1 MFENKSVVLNS
12 EGIVPGRFAF
22 LSRFGVKF
30 VEVAGA
36 GLASAACAY
45 CLGLVGQQPPAP
57 PPAIVQV
64 MPSEDAMRMA
74 RDDHALLAALVRKE
88 TASRKDTESRKD
100 GESQAKPEASP
111 PAAAAAAAAPKP
123 AKPPQAAQARRSQ
136 KPEQAAASEPQPRT
150 SEPLAIQPPLAAAN
164 SAPKP
169 AVQGPTPL
177 LARDG
182 FATAAPSAGEEER
195 PLLARLR
202 QAPSWLAPENER
214 VFGNVPRPPMPVGE
228 FLPSA
233 M

>member
-1 MFENKSVVLNS
+1 VS
-12 EGIVPGRFAF
+12 GRFAF
-22 LSRFGVKF
+22 LSRVGVKF

-45 CLGLVGQQPPAP
+45 FLGLVGQQPPAP

-88 TASRKDTESRKD
+88 TEARKDAEARKDT
-100 GESQAKPEASP
+100 ESQAKPEAV
-111 PAAAAAAAAPKP
+111 AAPKP
-123 AKPPQAAQARRSQ
+123 AKPPQTAQTRRSQ
-136 KPEQAAASEPQPRT
+136 KPEQAAASEPQPRA
-150 SEPLAIQPPLAAAN
+150 SEPLAIQPLVIQPPLVAAN
-164 SAPKP
+164 AAPKP
-169 AVQGPTPL
+169 AVQSPMPL
-177 LARDG
+177 LGRDG
-182 FATAAPSAGEEER
+182 FATTAPSAGEEER

-202 QAPSWLAPENER
+202 QIPSWFAPENER

>member
-1 MFENKSVVLNS
+1 VS
-12 EGIVPGRFAF
+12 GRFAF

-88 TASRKDTESRKD
+88 TESRKDSESRKD
-100 GESQAKPEASP
+100 GESQAKSEASP
-111 PAAAAAAAAPKP
+111 PAAAAAAPKP
-123 AKPPQAAQARRSQ
+123 AKPPQAAQARRQ
-136 KPEQAAASEPQPRT
+136 KPEQAAASEPQPRA
-150 SEPLAIQPPLAAAN
+150 SEPLAIQPPLAAN

-169 AVQGPTPL
+169 AVQSPMPL
-177 LARDG
+177 IGRDG
-182 FATAAPSAGEEER
+182 FATTAPSAGEEER

-202 QAPSWLAPENER
+202 QIPSWFAPENER

>member
-1 MFENKSVVLNS
+1 VQL
-12 EGIVPGRFAF
+12 RFAF

-45 CLGLVGQQPPAP
+45 CLGLVGQQPLAP

-64 MPSEDAMRMA
+64 MPSEDALRMA

-88 TASRKDTESRKD
+88 TESRKD
-100 GESQAKPEASP
+100 GDSQAKPEASA
-111 PAAAAAAAAPKP
+111 PAAAAVAPKP
-123 AKPPQAAQARRSQ
+123 AKPPQAAQVRRSQ
-136 KPEQAAASEPQPRT
+136 KPEQAAASEPQLRA

-164 SAPKP
+164 AAPKP
-169 AVQGPTPL
+169 AVQSPMPL
-177 LARDG
+177 LGRDG
-182 FATAAPSAGEEER
+182 FATTAPSAGEEER

-202 QAPSWLAPENER
+202 QIPSWFLPENER

>member
-1 MFENKSVVLNS
+1 MS
-12 EGIVPGRFAF
+12 GRLAF

-45 CLGLVGQQPPAP
+45 FLGLVGQQSPAP

-88 TASRKDTESRKD
+88 TEARKEAEGRKDIESRKDT
-100 GESQAKPEASP
+100 ESQAKPEA
-111 PAAAAAAAAPKP
+111 AAAPKP
-123 AKPPQAAQARRSQ
+123 PKSPQTAQARRSQ
-136 KPEQAAASEPQPRT
+136 KPEQAAASEP
-150 SEPLAIQPPLAAAN
+150 LAIQPPLAAAN
-164 SAPKP
+164 AAPKP
-169 AVQGPTPL
+169 AVQSPMPL
-177 LARDG
+177 LGHDG
-182 FATAAPSAGEEER
+182 FATTTPSAGEEER

-202 QAPSWLAPENER
+202 QIPSWFAPENER

>member
-1 MFENKSVVLNS
+1 VS
-12 EGIVPGRFAF
+12 GRFAF

-36 GLASAACAY
+36 GFASAACAY
-45 CLGLVGQQPPAP
+45 FLGLIGQQPPAP

-64 MPSEDAMRMA
+64 VPSEDAMRMA

-88 TASRKDTESRKD
+88 TEGRKDAEGRKDIESRKD
-100 GESQAKPEASP
+100 SESQAKLE
-111 PAAAAAAAAPKP
+111 AAAAPKP
-123 AKPPQAAQARRSQ
+123 VKPPQAAQVRRSQ
-136 KPEQAAASEPQPRT
+136 KPEQAAASEP
-150 SEPLAIQPPLAAAN
+150 LAIQPPLAAAN
-164 SAPKP
+164 AAPKP
-169 AVQGPTPL
+169 AIQSPMPL
-177 LARDG
+177 LGRDG
-182 FATAAPSAGEEER
+182 FATTAPSAGEDER

-202 QAPSWLAPENER
+202 QIPSWFAPENER

>member
-1 MFENKSVVLNS
+1 
-12 EGIVPGRFAF
+12 
-22 LSRFGVKF
+22 VKF

-45 CLGLVGQQPPAP
+45 FLGLVGQQPPA

-88 TASRKDTESRKD
+88 TETRKDSESRKD

-111 PAAAAAAAAPKP
+111 PAAAAAAPKP

-136 KPEQAAASEPQPRT
+136 RPEQAAASESQPRA
-150 SEPLAIQPPLAAAN
+150 SEPLAIQPPAVQPPLVAAN

-169 AVQGPTPL
+169 AVQSPMPL
-177 LARDG
+177 LGRDG
-182 FATAAPSAGEEER
+182 FATTPPGAGEEER

>member
-1 MFENKSVVLNS
+1 VS
-12 EGIVPGRFAF
+12 GRFAF

-64 MPSEDAMRMA
+64 VPSEDAMRMA

-88 TASRKDTESRKD
+88 TESRKES
-100 GESQAKPEASP
+100 ESQAKSEASP
-111 PAAAAAAAAPKP
+111 PAAAAAASKP

-136 KPEQAAASEPQPRT
+136 KPEQAAANEPQPRA
-150 SEPLAIQPPLAAAN
+150 SEPLAIQPALAAVN
-164 SAPKP
+164 SAPKA
-169 AVQGPTPL
+169 AVQNPMPL
-177 LARDG
+177 LGRDG
-182 FATAAPSAGEEER
+182 LATVAPSAGEEER

>member
-1 MFENKSVVLNS
+1 
-12 EGIVPGRFAF
+12 VPGRFAF

-30 VEVAGA
+30 VEVTGA

-45 CLGLVGQQPPAP
+45 FLGLVGQPPPAP

-88 TASRKDTESRKD
+88 TESRKD
-100 GESQAKPEASP
+100 AEGRKETESQAKPEASP
-111 PAAAAAAAAPKP
+111 PAAAAAAPKP

-136 KPEQAAASEPQPRT
+136 KPEQVAASEPQPRA
-150 SEPLAIQPPLAAAN
+150 SEPLAIQPPLAAN

-169 AVQGPTPL
+169 AVQSPMPL
-177 LARDG
+177 LGRDG
-182 FATAAPSAGEEER
+182 FATTAPSAGEEER

-202 QAPSWLAPENER
+202 QIPSWFAPENER

>member
-1 MFENKSVVLNS
+1 VS
-12 EGIVPGRFAF
+12 GRFAF

-30 VEVAGA
+30 VEVTGA

-45 CLGLVGQQPPAP
+45 FLGLVGQQPPAP

-88 TASRKDTESRKD
+88 TESRKD
-100 GESQAKPEASP
+100 AEGRKETESQAKPEASP
-111 PAAAAAAAAPKP
+111 PAAAAAAPKP
-123 AKPPQAAQARRSQ
+123 AKPPQARRSQ
-136 KPEQAAASEPQPRT
+136 KPEQVAA
-150 SEPLAIQPPLAAAN
+150 SEPLAIQPPLAAN

-169 AVQGPTPL
+169 AVQSPMPL
-177 LARDG
+177 LGRDG
-182 FATAAPSAGEEER
+182 FATTAPSAGEEER

-202 QAPSWLAPENER
+202 QIPSWFAPENER

>member
-1 MFENKSVVLNS
+1 MS
-12 EGIVPGRFAF
+12 GRFAF

-45 CLGLVGQQPPAP
+45 FLGLVGQQPPAP

-88 TASRKDTESRKD
+88 TETRKDTESRKD

-111 PAAAAAAAAPKP
+111 PAAAAAAPKP
-123 AKPPQAAQARRSQ
+123 AKPPQAAQARRQ
-136 KPEQAAASEPQPRT
+136 KPEQAAASEPLP
-150 SEPLAIQPPLAAAN
+150 IQPPLAAAN

-169 AVQGPTPL
+169 AVQSPMPL
-177 LARDG
+177 LGRDG
-182 FATAAPSAGEEER
+182 FATTAPSAGEEER

-202 QAPSWLAPENER
+202 QIPSWFAPENER

>member
-1 MFENKSVVLNS
+1 MS
-12 EGIVPGRFAF
+12 GRFAF

-45 CLGLVGQQPPAP
+45 FLGLVGQQPPPAP

-64 MPSEDAMRMA
+64 VPSEDAMRMA

-88 TASRKDTESRKD
+88 SEGRKDSESRKD
-100 GESQAKPEASP
+100 GESHVKPE
-111 PAAAAAAAAPKP
+111 AAAAAAAPKP

-136 KPEQAAASEPQPRT
+136 KSEQAAASESQ
-150 SEPLAIQPPLAAAN
+150 PLAIQPPVAAAN

-169 AVQGPTPL
+169 AVQSPMPL
-177 LARDG
+177 LGRDG
-182 FATAAPSAGEEER
+182 FATTAPSAGEEER

-202 QAPSWLAPENER
+202 QIPSWFAPENER

>member
-1 MFENKSVVLNS
+1 VS
-12 EGIVPGRFAF
+12 GRFAF

-36 GLASAACAY
+36 GFASAACAY
-45 CLGLVGQQPPAP
+45 FLGLIGQQPPAP

-64 MPSEDAMRMA
+64 VPSEDAMRMA

-88 TASRKDTESRKD
+88 TEGRKDAEGRKD
-100 GESQAKPEASP
+100 SESQAKLE
-111 PAAAAAAAAPKP
+111 AAAAPKP
-123 AKPPQAAQARRSQ
+123 VKPPQAAQVRRSQ
-136 KPEQAAASEPQPRT
+136 KPEQAAASEP
-150 SEPLAIQPPLAAAN
+150 LAIQPPLAAAN
-164 SAPKP
+164 AAPKP
-169 AVQGPTPL
+169 AIQSPMPL
-177 LARDG
+177 LGRDG
-182 FATAAPSAGEEER
+182 FATTAPSAGEDER

-202 QAPSWLAPENER
+202 QIPSWFAPENER

>member
-1 MFENKSVVLNS
+1 M
-12 EGIVPGRFAF
+12 PGRFAF

-30 VEVAGA
+30 VEVTGA

-45 CLGLVGQQPPAP
+45 FLGLVGQQPPAP

-64 MPSEDAMRMA
+64 VPSEDAMRMA

-88 TASRKDTESRKD
+88 TESRKD
-100 GESQAKPEASP
+100 AEGRKEIEGRKETESQAKPEA
-111 PAAAAAAAAPKP
+111 AAAKP
-123 AKPPQAAQARRSQ
+123 AKAAQVRRSQ
-136 KPEQAAASEPQPRT
+136 KPEQAAASEPQPRA

-164 SAPKP
+164 AAPKP
-169 AVQGPTPL
+169 AVQSPVPL
-177 LARDG
+177 LGRDG
-182 FATAAPSAGEEER
+182 FATTSPSGGEEEG

-202 QAPSWLAPENER
+202 QIPSWFAPENER

>member
-1 MFENKSVVLNS
+1 
-12 EGIVPGRFAF
+12 VPGTFAF

-45 CLGLVGQQPPAP
+45 CLGLVGQQPPAA

-64 MPSEDAMRMA
+64 VPSEDAMRMA
-74 RDDHALLAALVRKE
+74 SDDHALLAALVRKE
-88 TASRKDTESRKD
+88 NEGRKDAEGRKDIESRKD
-100 GESQAKPEASP
+100 GDSQAKPE
-111 PAAAAAAAAPKP
+111 AAAAPKP
-123 AKPPQAAQARRSQ
+123 AKPVQAAQARRSQ
-136 KPEQAAASEPQPRT
+136 KPEQAATSEPQPRA
-150 SEPLAIQPPLAAAN
+150 SEPVAIQPPVAAAN
-164 SAPKP
+164 AAPKP
-169 AVQGPTPL
+169 AVQGPMPL
-177 LARDG
+177 LGRDG
-182 FATAAPSAGEEER
+182 FATTPPSGGEEER

>member
-1 MFENKSVVLNS
+1 VQL
-12 EGIVPGRFAF
+12 RFAF

-64 MPSEDAMRMA
+64 MPSEDALRMA

-88 TASRKDTESRKD
+88 TESRKD
-100 GESQAKPEASP
+100 GDSQAKPEASA
-111 PAAAAAAAAPKP
+111 PAAAAVAPKP
-123 AKPPQAAQARRSQ
+123 AKPPQAAQVRRSQ
-136 KPEQAAASEPQPRT
+136 KPEQAAASEPQLRA

-164 SAPKP
+164 AAPKP
-169 AVQGPTPL
+169 AVQSPMPL
-177 LARDG
+177 LGRDG
-182 FATAAPSAGEEER
+182 FATTAPSAGEEER

-202 QAPSWLAPENER
+202 QIPSWFLPENER

>member
-1 MFENKSVVLNS
+1 
-12 EGIVPGRFAF
+12 VPGTFAF

-45 CLGLVGQQPPAP
+45 CLGLVGQQPAAA

-64 MPSEDAMRMA
+64 VPSEDAMRMA

-88 TASRKDTESRKD
+88 TEGRKDAEGRKD
-100 GESQAKPEASP
+100 VESQAKLEA
-111 PAAAAAAAAPKP
+111 PAAQKP
-123 AKPPQAAQARRSQ
+123 AKPVQAAQARRSQ
-136 KPEQAAASEPQPRT
+136 KPEQAATSEPQPRA
-150 SEPLAIQPPLAAAN
+150 SEPTAIQPPVAAAN
-164 SAPKP
+164 AAPKP
-169 AVQGPTPL
+169 AVQGPMPL
-177 LARDG
+177 VGRDG
-182 FATAAPSAGEEER
+182 FATTPPGAGEEER

>member
-1 MFENKSVVLNS
+1 
-12 EGIVPGRFAF
+12 VPGRFAF

-64 MPSEDAMRMA
+64 VPSEDAMRMA

-88 TASRKDTESRKD
+88 TEGRKDAEGRKNAEGRKD
-100 GESQAKPEASP
+100 SESQAKPEASA
-111 PAAAAAAAAPKP
+111 PAVATAKP
-123 AKPPQAAQARRSQ
+123 AKPPQLAQARRSQ
-136 KPEQAAASEPQPRT
+136 KPEQAAASEPQPR
-150 SEPLAIQPPLAAAN
+150 EPLAIQPPLAAAN
-164 SAPKP
+164 AAPKP
-169 AVQGPTPL
+169 AVQSPMPL
-177 LARDG
+177 LGRDG
-182 FATAAPSAGEEER
+182 FATTAPSAGEEER

-202 QAPSWLAPENER
+202 QIPSWFLPENER

>member
-1 MFENKSVVLNS
+1 VS
-12 EGIVPGRFAF
+12 GRFAF

-36 GLASAACAY
+36 GFASAACAY
-45 CLGLVGQQPPAP
+45 FLGLIGQQPPAP

-64 MPSEDAMRMA
+64 VPSEDAMRMA

-88 TASRKDTESRKD
+88 TEGRKDAEGRKDIESRKD
-100 GESQAKPEASP
+100 SESQAKLE
-111 PAAAAAAAAPKP
+111 AAAAPKP
-123 AKPPQAAQARRSQ
+123 VKPPQAAQARRSQ
-136 KPEQAAASEPQPRT
+136 KPEQAAASEP
-150 SEPLAIQPPLAAAN
+150 LAIQPPLAAAN
-164 SAPKP
+164 AAPKP
-169 AVQGPTPL
+169 AVQTPMPL
-177 LARDG
+177 LGRDG
-182 FATAAPSAGEEER
+182 FATTAPSAGEDER

-202 QAPSWLAPENER
+202 QIPSWFAPENER

>member
-1 MFENKSVVLNS
+1 
-12 EGIVPGRFAF
+12 VPGRFSF

-45 CLGLVGQQPPAP
+45 FLGQIGQQPPAP

-88 TASRKDTESRKD
+88 TESRKD
-100 GESQAKPEASP
+100 SESRKNTESGKDTESQAKPEASAP
-111 PAAAAAAAAPKP
+111 GVAAPKP
-123 AKPPQAAQARRSQ
+123 AKPLQAAQARRSQ
-136 KPEQAAASEPQPRT
+136 KPEQAAASEPQLRA

-164 SAPKP
+164 AAPKP
-169 AVQGPTPL
+169 AVQSPMPL
-177 LARDG
+177 LGRDG
-182 FATAAPSAGEEER
+182 FATTAPSAGEEER

-202 QAPSWLAPENER
+202 QIPSWFLPENER

>member
-1 MFENKSVVLNS
+1 MS
-12 EGIVPGRFAF
+12 GRLAF

-45 CLGLVGQQPPAP
+45 FLGLVGQQSPAP

-88 TASRKDTESRKD
+88 TEGRKDIESRKD
-100 GESQAKPEASP
+100 SESQAKPEA
-111 PAAAAAAAAPKP
+111 AAAPKP
-123 AKPPQAAQARRSQ
+123 VKPPQAAQARRSQ
-136 KPEQAAASEPQPRT
+136 KPEQAAASEP
-150 SEPLAIQPPLAAAN
+150 LAIQPPLAAAN
-164 SAPKP
+164 AAPKP
-169 AVQGPTPL
+169 AVQSPMPL
-177 LARDG
+177 LGHDG
-182 FATAAPSAGEEER
+182 FATTTPSAGEEER

-202 QAPSWLAPENER
+202 QIPSWFAPENER

>member
-1 MFENKSVVLNS
+1 
-12 EGIVPGRFAF
+12 VPGRFAF

-45 CLGLVGQQPPAP
+45 CLGLVGQPPPAP

-64 MPSEDAMRMA
+64 MPSEDALRMA

-88 TASRKDTESRKD
+88 TEVRKDNEGRKDSDSRKDSDNRKD
-100 GESQAKPEASP
+100 SESQAKPE
-111 PAAAAAAAAPKP
+111 AAAAPKP

-136 KPEQAAASEPQPRT
+136 KPEQAGASEPQPRA
-150 SEPLAIQPPLAAAN
+150 SEPPVAAAN
-164 SAPKP
+164 TAPKP
-169 AVQGPTPL
+169 AAQSPTAL
-177 LARDG
+177 LGRDG
-182 FATAAPSAGEEER
+182 LATAAPNGDEEDR

-202 QAPSWLAPENER
+202 QIPSWFTPENER

>member
-1 MFENKSVVLNS
+1 MS
-12 EGIVPGRFAF
+12 GRFAF

-45 CLGLVGQQPPAP
+45 FLGLVGQQPPPAP

-64 MPSEDAMRMA
+64 VPSEDAMRMA

-88 TASRKDTESRKD
+88 SEGRKDSESRKD
-100 GESQAKPEASP
+100 GESHVKPE
-111 PAAAAAAAAPKP
+111 AAAAAAAPKP

-136 KPEQAAASEPQPRT
+136 KPEQAAASESQ
-150 SEPLAIQPPLAAAN
+150 PLAIQPPVAAAN

-169 AVQGPTPL
+169 AVQSPMPL
-177 LARDG
+177 LGRDG
-182 FATAAPSAGEEER
+182 FATTAPSAGEEER

-202 QAPSWLAPENER
+202 QIPSWFAPENER

>member
-1 MFENKSVVLNS
+1 
-12 EGIVPGRFAF
+12 
-22 LSRFGVKF
+22 VKF

-45 CLGLVGQQPPAP
+45 CLGLVGQQPPAA

-64 MPSEDAMRMA
+64 VPSEDAMRMA

-88 TASRKDTESRKD
+88 TESRKDADSRKD
-100 GESQAKPEASP
+100 GESQAKPEA
-111 PAAAAAAAAPKP
+111 AAAPKP
-123 AKPPQAAQARRSQ
+123 AKPVQAAQARRSP
-136 KPEQAAASEPQPRT
+136 KPEPAATSEPQPRAN
-150 SEPLAIQPPLAAAN
+150 EPVAIQPPVAAAN
-164 SAPKP
+164 AAPKP
-169 AVQGPTPL
+169 AVQGPMPL
-177 LARDG
+177 LGRDG
-182 FATAAPSAGEEER
+182 FATTAPSGGEEER

-202 QAPSWLAPENER
+202 QAPSWLAPENEK

>member
-1 MFENKSVVLNS
+1 MS
-12 EGIVPGRFAF
+12 GRFAF

-36 GLASAACAY
+36 GFASAACAY
-45 CLGLVGQQPPAP
+45 FLGLIGQQPPAP

-64 MPSEDAMRMA
+64 VPSEDAMRMA

-88 TASRKDTESRKD
+88 TEGRKDAEGRKDIESRKD
-100 GESQAKPEASP
+100 SESQAKLE
-111 PAAAAAAAAPKP
+111 AAAAPKP
-123 AKPPQAAQARRSQ
+123 VKPPQAAQVRRSQ
-136 KPEQAAASEPQPRT
+136 KPEQAAASEP
-150 SEPLAIQPPLAAAN
+150 LAIQPPLAAAN
-164 SAPKP
+164 AAPKP
-169 AVQGPTPL
+169 AIQSPMPL
-177 LARDG
+177 LGRDG
-182 FATAAPSAGEEER
+182 FATTAPSAGEDER

-202 QAPSWLAPENER
+202 QIPSWFAPENER

>member
-1 MFENKSVVLNS
+1 MS
-12 EGIVPGRFAF
+12 GRFAF

-45 CLGLVGQQPPAP
+45 FMGLVGQPPPAP

-64 MPSEDAMRMA
+64 VPSEDAMRMA

-88 TASRKDTESRKD
+88 TESRKDTESGKD
-100 GESQAKPEASP
+100 GESQAKPETSP
-111 PAAAAAAAAPKP
+111 PAATATAPKP
-123 AKPPQAAQARRSQ
+123 AKPPQAVQARRSQ
-136 KPEQAAASEPQPRT
+136 KPEQSAASEPQPRAN
-150 SEPLAIQPPLAAAN
+150 EPLAIQPPLAAAN
-164 SAPKP
+164 ATPKP
-169 AVQGPTPL
+169 AAQSPMPL
-177 LARDG
+177 LGRDG
-182 FATAAPSAGEEER
+182 FATTAPSAGEEER

-202 QAPSWLAPENER
+202 QIPSWFAPENER

>member
-1 MFENKSVVLNS
+1 MS
-12 EGIVPGRFAF
+12 GRFAF

-36 GLASAACAY
+36 GFASAACAY
-45 CLGLVGQQPPAP
+45 FLGLIGQQPPAP

-64 MPSEDAMRMA
+64 VPSEDAMRMA

-88 TASRKDTESRKD
+88 TEGRKDAEGRKDIESRKD
-100 GESQAKPEASP
+100 SESQAKLE
-111 PAAAAAAAAPKP
+111 AAAAPKP
-123 AKPPQAAQARRSQ
+123 VKPPQAAQARRSQ
-136 KPEQAAASEPQPRT
+136 KPEQAAASEP
-150 SEPLAIQPPLAAAN
+150 LAIQPPLAAAN
-164 SAPKP
+164 AAPKP
-169 AVQGPTPL
+169 AIQSPMPL
-177 LARDG
+177 LGRDG
-182 FATAAPSAGEEER
+182 FATTAPSAGEDER

-202 QAPSWLAPENER
+202 QIPSWFAPENER

>member
-1 MFENKSVVLNS
+1 VS
-12 EGIVPGRFAF
+12 GRFAF

-45 CLGLVGQQPPAP
+45 FLGLVGQQPPAP
-57 PPAIVQV
+57 PAIVQV
-64 MPSEDAMRMA
+64 VPSEDAMRMA

-88 TASRKDTESRKD
+88 TEGRKDTENRKDVESRKDTES
-100 GESQAKPEASP
+100 QAKPE
-111 PAAAAAAAAPKP
+111 AAAAPKP

-136 KPEQAAASEPQPRT
+136 KPEQAAASEPQPRA
-150 SEPLAIQPPLAAAN
+150 SEPSAIQPPVAAAN
-164 SAPKP
+164 AAPKP
-169 AVQGPTPL
+169 AAQSPMPL
-177 LARDG
+177 LGREG
-182 FATAAPSAGEEER
+182 FATTAPSAGEEER
-195 PLLARLR
+195 PLVARLR
-202 QAPSWLAPENER
+202 QIPSWFAPENER

>member
-1 MFENKSVVLNS
+1 
-12 EGIVPGRFAF
+12 VPGRFAF
-22 LSRFGVKF
+22 LSKFGVKF

-45 CLGLVGQQPPAP
+45 FLGLVGQPPPPAA

-64 MPSEDAMRMA
+64 MPSEDALRMA

-88 TASRKDTESRKD
+88 TESRKD
-100 GESQAKPEASP
+100 AEGRKDVESRKDSESQAKPE
-111 PAAAAAAAAPKP
+111 AAAAPKP

-136 KPEQAAASEPQPRT
+136 KPEQTAASEPQLRA

-164 SAPKP
+164 ATPKP
-169 AVQGPTPL
+169 AAQTQSPTAL
-177 LARDG
+177 LGRDG
-182 FATAAPSAGEEER
+182 FATAAPTGDEEER
-195 PLLARLR
+195 PLFARLR
-202 QAPSWLAPENER
+202 QIPSLFLPENER
-214 VFGNVPRPPMPVGE
+214 VFGNIPRPPMPVGE